1 LPTILSNVS
10 PNENC
15 RIKIRA
21 TQLLMKKE
29 WREKRK
35 LEYFT

>member
-1 LPTILSNVS
+1 LTTILSKVS
-10 PNENC
+10 PNKNC

-21 TQLLMKKE
+21 TQLHMKKG